1 MIVAAAVHIE
11 RAAVINAANRVVV
24 NIADAVRFRAGHADA
39 HAVKVKGGSS
49 VNRNSG
55 AAVAGDEAAVA
66 GELAIRKYQTRVIHH
81 KEGALCIRYIAGKGM
96 TMQTDHKRAALPNI
110 DSFRE
115 GDIIGKVIVE
125 RFSLVVRC
133 VLVDLPKVCFRL
145 DRVHL

>member
-11 RAAVINAANRVVV
+11 GAAVINAANWVVV

-39 HAVKVKGGSS
+39 HAVKIKGGSFC
-49 VNRNSG
+49 NRNSS

-81 KEGALCIRYIAGKGM
+81 KESALCIRYIAGKGM
-96 TMQTDHKRAALPNI
+96 TVQTDHKRAALPNI
-110 DSFRE
+110 DPFRE

-133 VLVDLPKVCFRL
+133 LTVDLHKVRFRS
-145 DRVHL
+145 DHVHF

>member
-11 RAAVINAANRVVV
+11 RTAVINSANRVVV
-24 NIADAVRFRAGHADA
+24 SIADAVRFRSGHADA
-39 HAVKVKGGSS
+39 HAVKLKGGSFA
-49 VNRNSG
+49 NRNSG
-55 AAVAGDEAAVA
+55 VAVAGDEAAVA
-66 GELAIRKYQTRVIHH
+66 GELAIRKYQTRVIRH

-96 TMQTDHKRAALPNI
+96 AMQTDHKRAALPNM

-133 VLVDLPKVCFRL
+133 FMVDLHKVRFRS
-145 DRVHL
+145 DHVHF

>member
-11 RAAVINAANRVVV
+11 GAAVINAANRVVV

-39 HAVKVKGGSS
+39 HAVKIKGGSFC
-49 VNRNSG
+49 NRNSS

-81 KEGALCIRYIAGKGM
+81 KESALCIRHIAGKSM

-110 DSFRE
+110 DSFR
-115 GDIIGKVIVE
+115 
-125 RFSLVVRC
+125 
-133 VLVDLPKVCFRL
+133 
-145 DRVHL
+145 